1 MNVRQLHR
9 KRMAWT
15 VLLVL
20 LLNVAGLTKAFA
32 QEQFEADNLLY
43 TIIST
48 NPPTVSLDGHVDGT
62 SASDE
67 LVIPE
72 TVENGSITYT
82 VTAISDNAFAN
93 YTDMYG
99 DIDIPNTV
107 LTIGSHAFDNA
118 GFDGLLTIGTSVTTI
133 GSYAFANLGSTGGDL
148 HIPNSVTQIGDH
160 AFYQSY
166 FDGTFALSNAVV
178 SIGEYAFYGCQYMTA
193 SPLAF
198 PNTLSMLG
206 DYAFYHYAGLAGRLT
221 LSTTLTSIG
230 AHAFDGCG
238 FTQLNFG
245 STTSSQLQ
253 SIGDCA
259 FYNCSSMTGNLAFP
273 LSIQSVGQYA
283 FANCGFT
290 GNLNLR
296 NMKTIGAYAFS
307 NVPFNSNGLTIPA
320 SVTEIG
326 AGAFSGCFQGGT
338 LTINANLTSVPN
350 YAFSYC
356 GFTGSLNIPS
366 TVTSIGESAFY
377 GTHFSGLL
385 NIPEGVTSIGSYAF
399 YDCTGF
405 TGSLTIN
412 ENIASIGEGAFY
424 GCTGFTTLNYNAIN
438 CSLPASYWDGW
449 LSGCSAMTSLNIGE
463 NVQIIPDYAFR
474 GNNVTFTGELVIPG
488 SVTMIG
494 NGAFVNNNFSS
505 ITVLPETPPTLGE
518 YVFFEYGSL
527 NIPVYVPCGFGETYS
542 SQAWGGFTQFYELC
556 SGTVTVVAEPVEGG
570 SVTGGGFFESGA
582 SCTVTA
588 TANAGYVFA
597 NWTKNGMLAS
607 TNAEYT
613 FQIAGDMTLVAH
625 FVPEGNIVFAD
636 ANVKSICVSHW
647 DINGDGELSY
657 VEAASVTDLG
667 SYFRYNEAITSF
679 DELQYFIGLSSIGNY
694 AFSDC
699 SGLTSFVLP
708 NTVTTI
714 SERAFYYC
722 TSLNSVTIGE
732 NVTNIG
738 HYAFAG
744 CSNLTTLNYN
754 AINSNASNAYMDYG
768 WLEYCPN
775 LHTLNIGE
783 NVQVIPDNA
792 FYGGWSDLCFTGD
805 LVIPNSVTTIGE
817 NAFRNNSFSSIACL
831 LDIPPTL
838 GENAFQNIS
847 QSIPV
852 YVPCDAVEAYSNVTW
867 GGFNNFIGLCSGTI
881 TVVANPVEG
890 GTVTGGGFYESG
902 TTCTVTATA
911 NEGFVFANW
920 TKDGVIASTNTD
932 YTFQV
937 AGNMTLVA
945 HFVADGNIVF
955 ADANVKNICVEHWD
969 TNGDGE
975 LSYVEAASVTDLSSY
990 FRYNSDLTSFD
1001 ELQYFIGLSS
1011 IPYNAF
1017 HSCSNL
1023 TSVVLPES
1031 ITVIG
1036 EQAFQY
1042 CNSLSGTLVIPNS
1055 VTTIGFRAFEDCY
1068 GYTGNLVIPNSVT
1081 SIAGEAFK
1089 NCTGFNGILT
1099 IGENVTSIGAG
1110 AFKDCSNL
1118 SGNFVLPNSVTSIGS
1133 EAFQNCASFNGILI
1147 IGEGV
1152 TSIEN
1157 STFSGCSGF
1166 TSVVLPNSLTS
1177 IGTYAFNGCS
1187 GLSGGLII
1195 PNSVTTIGER
1205 AFRNCNGFTTLT
1217 LGSSVTTI
1225 GSQAL
1230 RLPNLTTI
1238 TVLADTPPTLDNE
1251 VFGNV
1256 SQTIPVYVPC
1266 DAVETYQNASWGGF
1280 SNFNGICGGVIVVEA
1295 EPAAGG
1301 TTTGAGTY
1309 EAGQYCTVTATA
1321 NAGFAFANWTVD
1333 GDIISTN
1340 SEYTFPVYSD
1350 MTIVAHFVTDGN
1362 IVFAD
1367 ANVKSICVANWDA
1380 NSDGELS
1387 YAEAASVTDLS
1398 NYFQYNSS
1406 ITSFDELQYFIG
1418 LSTIGDN
1425 ACYNCYGLTSIVLPN
1440 ALTSIGNYALYGCYG
1455 LTSVVLP
1462 SSLTSIGNYAFYSCS
1477 GLTSI
1482 VLPSSLTTIGDYA
1495 FYYCSNIQSIT
1506 SLALVPP
1513 TIMGYYTLNYCYNK
1527 PLYIPCGTLEA
1538 YQNAE
1543 YWSYFT
1549 NIQTE
1554 LNDYFV
1560 QDGLRYEIISSN
1572 PPQVTLTG
1580 FAEGANSAENLVIP
1594 ESIYSECS
1602 GLNYA
1607 VTQIAANAFNGC
1619 TGLTGNLVLPNTL
1632 VTIGDFAF
1640 TDCTGLDGELTIPE
1654 SVTRIGMRGFVN
1666 CRFTTVHYNAINCE
1680 SMGWDENHENIY
1692 YVFWLNSNLQDII
1705 IGENVTQIPDYAFGS
1720 RNSQNCH
1727 LTFSGNAVTRIG
1739 DYAFVHDE
1747 NDDLGLVGELIIPSS
1762 VTEIGKRAF
1771 YGCSGLTGDLII
1783 PENMNSIGAHA
1794 FVECGF
1800 TSIHYNATNCE
1811 SIGYD
1816 NDNNYWSFAFWN
1828 NKNIEEIVI
1837 GDNVT
1842 QIPAYAFANIETQ
1855 YLLDLGNGLT
1865 TINSWAFNFSN
1876 ASSSSGV
1883 KGTLVIP
1890 ASVTS
1895 IYNGAFYGCSGLT
1908 EIWSKNTSAPWMQN
1922 SNVFYGADNTIPVHV
1937 PCGSISNYQSANY
1950 WSAFTNYSENPHVL
1964 VVKSNDEYLGNAT
1977 VTQYGLCSNNG
1988 SIVHAE
1994 ANLGGVFVNWTTPDG
2009 TFVSNNAD
2017 YSFALTNDITL
2028 VANFMQLE
2036 GHHNFVG
2043 SGDWNDVD
2051 NWSPKELPTETSTV
2065 GIFGYAELYDNATVA
2080 SATVYN
2086 DYYIYIGSD
2095 AALTVTGTLTTS
2107 DDSRVYLDEGGQLYH
2122 ANDGVNAE
2130 LWRTITPYTT
2140 GEADGWHLIASPLE
2154 EEVEVYE
2161 VENLTANEY
2170 DLYYYDEPTHYWM
2183 NQEDAGNE
2191 FNTLENAKGYLY
2203 GNNGIASYDT
2213 EIQLG
2218 EYYSTTSTIP
2228 MYTAYK
2234 YSISEQLF
2242 LASELTA
2249 AGVDTN
2255 PIKSISWY
2263 SNSNYK
2269 LNGISIWMANVDDA
2283 ALTSTSHNTTNMQL
2297 VFTGGCTTTN
2307 NGWTEFEFNRGHF
2320 IWDGTSN
2327 VIVCVQKNGTP
2338 TSYSINWRR
2347 TNSLGFVASSDRYNG
2362 STPYDMS
2369 SNTYSTYTY
2378 SYRTITRFKMENTSL
2393 PYEAQVGEGENT
2405 QLFLPMHSWWNY
2417 SISEQLFKAE
2427 ELSEAGMG
2435 RVINSLS
2442 WYATAVGEVPT
2453 QYGISIWMAN
2463 VSDTYLTTTSHN
2475 TSGMTLVYY
2484 GSFTPQVGWNEF
2496 AFNWDDFVWDGTS
2509 NVLVCVQRNNGDW
2522 KSGLNWQTHTT
2533 NFNASGY
2540 TANDNN
2546 AYYMSSNTY
2555 PTTVT
2560 TERANTLF
2568 KCVARDTTIAFT
2580 GEVKNGVASVNVP
2593 LSYTETA
2600 GNLKGFNLVGNPFAH
2615 NVTSYGSVNVANG
2628 CYIMNGAENDLIV
2641 SEISEENPL
2650 KPLEGFFVK
2659 ATSADASITFNPQRG
2674 ASMAKSNSIRIE
2686 VSKDNKLVDR
2696 LIVKDSEGQS
2706 LEKLNLNEKRTQ
2718 VFAIQ
2723 DQKEVS
2729 IVPCEGNEQPFS
2741 FKASKDGN
2749 YTINVDAE
2757 DMEFSYL
2764 HLIDNLTGNDVNLL
2778 IEPIYSF
2785 EAKTTDYASRFKL
2798 VFAFGSSEDPESDSF
2813 AFLNSSGNLT
2823 IYGID
2828 GEATLQVLDVLGH
2841 VLSSEQFS
2849 GSYEKKL
2856 NVAPGVYML
2865 RLIHGDDVKVQKIV
2879 VR

>member
-1 MNVRQLHR
+1 M
-9 KRMAWT
+9 
-15 VLLVL
+15 
-20 LLNVAGLTKAFA
+20 
-32 QEQFEADNLLY
+32 
-43 TIIST
+43 
-48 NPPTVSLDGHVDGT
+48 
-62 SASDE
+62 
-67 LVIPE
+67 
-72 TVENGSITYT
+72 
-82 VTAISDNAFAN
+82 
-93 YTDMYG
+93 
-99 DIDIPNTV
+99 
-107 LTIGSHAFDNA
+107 
-118 GFDGLLTIGTSVTTI
+118 
-133 GSYAFANLGSTGGDL
+133 SYA
-148 HIPNSVTQIGDH
+148 
-160 AFYQSY
+160 
-166 FDGTFALSNAVV
+166 
-178 SIGEYAFYGCQYMTA
+178 
-193 SPLAF
+193 
-198 PNTLSMLG
+198 
-206 DYAFYHYAGLAGRLT
+206 
-221 LSTTLTSIG
+221 
-230 AHAFDGCG
+230 
-238 FTQLNFG
+238 
-245 STTSSQLQ
+245 
-253 SIGDCA
+253 
-259 FYNCSSMTGNLAFP
+259 
-273 LSIQSVGQYA
+273 
-283 FANCGFT
+283 
-290 GNLNLR
+290 
-296 NMKTIGAYAFS
+296 
-307 NVPFNSNGLTIPA
+307 
-320 SVTEIG
+320 
-326 AGAFSGCFQGGT
+326 
-338 LTINANLTSVPN
+338 
-350 YAFSYC
+350 
-356 GFTGSLNIPS
+356 
-366 TVTSIGESAFY
+366 
-377 GTHFSGLL
+377 
-385 NIPEGVTSIGSYAF
+385 
-399 YDCTGF
+399 
-405 TGSLTIN
+405 
-412 ENIASIGEGAFY
+412 
-424 GCTGFTTLNYNAIN
+424 
-438 CSLPASYWDGW
+438 
-449 LSGCSAMTSLNIGE
+449 
-463 NVQIIPDYAFR
+463 
-474 GNNVTFTGELVIPG
+474 
-488 SVTMIG
+488 
-494 NGAFVNNNFSS
+494 
-505 ITVLPETPPTLGE
+505 
-518 YVFFEYGSL
+518 
-527 NIPVYVPCGFGETYS
+527 
-542 SQAWGGFTQFYELC
+542 
-556 SGTVTVVAEPVEGG
+556 
-570 SVTGGGFFESGA
+570 
-582 SCTVTA
+582 
-588 TANAGYVFA
+588 
-597 NWTKNGMLAS
+597 
-607 TNAEYT
+607 
-613 FQIAGDMTLVAH
+613 
-625 FVPEGNIVFAD
+625 
-636 ANVKSICVSHW
+636 
-647 DINGDGELSY
+647 
-657 VEAASVTDLG
+657 EAASVTEL
-667 SYFRYNEAITSF
+667 SKSNYFYSNPIITSF
-679 DELQYFIGLSSIGNY
+679 DELQYFIGLSSIGEY
-694 AFSDC
+694 
-699 SGLTSFVLP
+699 
-708 NTVTTI
+708 
-714 SERAFYYC
+714 AFYYC
-722 TSLNSVTIGE
+722 TGLTSITLPNSLTAIG
-732 NVTNIG
+732 N
-738 HYAFAG
+738 YAFSH
-744 CSNLTTLNYN
+744 CNEL
-754 AINSNASNAYMDYG
+754 
-768 WLEYCPN
+768 
-775 LHTLNIGE
+775 
-783 NVQVIPDNA
+783 
-792 FYGGWSDLCFTGD
+792 TGD
-805 LVIPNSVTTIGE
+805 LVIPNSVTTIGNYAFNNCHELTGDLVIPNSVTTIGYYAFAGTGFNGSLTIGE
-817 NAFRNNSFSSIACL
+817 NVANIGECAFVKEFDFFNSIICL
-831 LDIPPTL
+831 AETPPTL
-838 GENAFQNIS
+838 TGNHVFFYYETVN
-847 QSIPV
+847 IPV
-852 YVPCDAVEAYSNVTW
+852 FVPCGFEEAYSSQVW
-867 GGFNNFIGLCSGTI
+867 GGFTQFNELCSGTV
-881 TVVANPVEG
+881 TVLANPEEG
-890 GTVTGGGFYESG
+890 GTVTGGGFFESG
-902 TTCTVTATA
+902 EICTVIATA
-911 NEGFVFANW
+911 NEGYAFANW
-920 TKDGVIASTNTD
+920 TKNGMIASTNAE
-932 YTFQV
+932 YTFYV
-937 AGNMTLVA
+937 AGDMNLIA
-945 HFVADGNIVF
+945 HFVPEGNIVF
-955 ADANVKNICVEHWD
+955 ADVNVKAICVEHWD
-969 TNGDGE
+969 TNEDGE
-975 LSYVEAASVTDLSSY
+975 LSYVEAASVTSLGEAFS
-990 FRYNSDLTSFD
+990 YNSSLSSFD
-1001 ELQYFIGLSS
+1001 ELQHFIGLSS

-1031 ITVIG
+1031 ITVID

-1081 SIAGEAFK
+1081 SIAADAFK
-1089 NCTGFNGILT
+1089 NCTGFNG
-1099 IGENVTSIGAG
+1099 A
-1110 AFKDCSNL
+1110 
-1118 SGNFVLPNSVTSIGS
+1118 
-1133 EAFQNCASFNGILI
+1133 LI
-1147 IGEGV
+1147 IGEGI
-1152 TSIEN
+1152 TSIES

-1166 TSVVLPNSLTS
+1166 TSLMLGDSLTS
-1177 IGTYAFNGCS
+1177 ISSYAFNGFS
-1187 GLSGGLII
+1187 NLSGELVI
-1195 PNSVTTIGER
+1195 PDAVVTIEER
-1205 AFRNCNGFTTLT
+1205 AFRNCSGFTSLS
-1217 LGSSVTTI
+1217 LGESVANI

-1230 RLPNLTTI
+1230 RLSNLTTI
-1238 TVLADTPPTLDNE
+1238 TIKTATPPTVESDAFAD
-1251 VFGNV
+1251 VDK
-1256 SQTIPVYVPC
+1256 TIPVYVPC
-1266 DAVETYQNASWGGF
+1266 DAVETYSNASWGGF
-1280 SNFNGICGGVIVVEA
+1280 TNFNGLCGGTIAVVA
-1295 EPAAGG
+1295 DPTTGG
-1301 TTTGAGTY
+1301 TVTGGGYYASGMS
-1309 EAGQYCTVTATA
+1309 CTVTAIA
-1321 NAGFAFANWTVD
+1321 NTGYAFANWTKNGAIV
-1333 GDIISTN
+1333 STN
-1340 SEYTFPVYSD
+1340 AEYNFMVAEDATL
-1350 MTIVAHFVTDGN
+1350 VAHFVQDGN

-1367 ANVKSICVANWDA
+1367 ANVKSICVANWDT
-1380 NSDGELS
+1380 NGDGELS
-1387 YAEAASVTDLS
+1387 YAEAASVS
-1398 NYFQYNSS
+1398 NLGSYFQYNNN
-1406 ITSFDELQYFIG
+1406 IASFNELQYFIG
-1418 LSTIGDN
+1418 LASIGEN
-1425 ACYNCYGLTSIVLPN
+1425 AFYNCTELTSITLPN
-1440 ALTSIGNYALYGCYG
+1440 
-1455 LTSVVLP
+1455 
-1462 SSLTSIGNYAFYSCS
+1462 SLTAIGDYAFYYCYS
-1477 GLTSI
+1477 LTSI
-1482 VLPSSLTTIGDYA
+1482 VLPSSLTTIGNYA
-1495 FYYCSNIQSIT
+1495 FYYCYGLTSIVLPNSLTTIGDNAFNYCSNIQSIT

-1513 TIMGYYTLNYCYNK
+1513 TIMYNSLSYCYDK

-1580 FAEGANSAENLVIP
+1580 FAEGTNSAENLVIP

-1619 TGLTGNLVLPNTL
+1619 TGLTGNLLLPNTL

-1640 TDCTGLDGELTIPE
+1640 CDCTGLDGELTIPE
-1654 SVTRIGMRGFVN
+1654 NVTRIGMRGFVN
-1666 CRFTTVHYNAINCE
+1666 CRFTVVHYNAINCE

-1727 LTFSGNAVTRIG
+1727 LTFLGNAVTRIG

-1816 NDNNYWSFAFWN
+1816 NNNNYWSFAFWN

-1842 QIPAYAFANIETQ
+1842 QIPTYAFANIETQ

-2154 EEVEVYE
+2154 EEVEV
-2161 VENLTANEY
+2161 TANEY

-2183 NQEDAGNE
+2183 NQEYAGNG
-2191 FNTLENAKGYLY
+2191 FNALENAKGYLY
-2203 GNNGIASYDT
+2203 GNNGIASYT
-2213 EIQLG
+2213 SGISQLG
-2218 EYYSTTSTIP
+2218 ETNSYNYYVP
-2228 MYTAYK
+2228 MATNAK

-2242 LASELTA
+2242 RATELAE
-2249 AGVDTN
+2249 AGVTTDIIN
-2255 PIKSISWY
+2255 SISWY
-2263 SNSNYK
+2263 SKYGCPSMEEVN
-2269 LNGISIWMANVDDA
+2269 IWMANVNEES
-2283 ALTSTSHNTTNMQL
+2283 LSSTSHNTSNMTL
-2297 VFTGGCTTTN
+2297 VYSGNSSGTSDYN
-2307 NGWTEFEFNRGHF
+2307 VWMEYVFNQNKF
-2320 IWDGTSN
+2320 SWDGTSS
-2327 VIVCVQKNGTP
+2327 ILVCIQKNANSSAGY
-2338 TSYSINWRR
+2338 TSWGSN
-2347 TNSLGFVASSDRYNG
+2347 TSSLGFNASSYKYGGNA
-2362 STPYDMS
+2362 PYDMTS
-2369 SNTYSTYTY
+2369 HTYSTYVNN
-2378 SYRTITRFKMENTSL
+2378 YRPAIKFKMESTGL
-2393 PYEAQVGEGENT
+2393 PFEAQVGEGENT
-2405 QLFLPMHSWWNY
+2405 QTLLPMNSVWNY
-2417 SISEQLFKAE
+2417 AISEQLFKAD
-2427 ELSEAGMG
+2427 ELNEAGVG
-2435 RVINSLS
+2435 RIINSMS
-2442 WYATAVGEVPT
+2442 WYATAVGQVPT

-2475 TSGMTLVYY
+2475 TSNMTLVYY

-2533 NFNASGY
+2533 NFNASSY
-2540 TANDNN
+2540 LFNDDN

-2555 PTTVT
+2555 TTTVVT
-2560 TERANTLF
+2560 DRANTLF
-2568 KCVARDTTIAFT
+2568 KCVAQNTTLAFA

-2628 CYIMNGAENDLIV
+2628 CYIMNGAKNDLIV